1 MDAPVQVSTTAGGG
15 RSRSAPV
22 LAAVG
27 LVGVVLVG
35 GLVAGGIAFAS
46 ADWSA
51 DGPADP
57 ADGPADG
64 IDAVV
69 VDQGGPGGGSGVIPA
84 QRGSGR
90 DCPWEGG
97 QAPDATPTQL

>member
-1 MDAPVQVSTTAGGG
+1 MDVPVQVSTTASGG
-15 RSRSAPV
+15 RSRSATV
-22 LAAVG
+22 LAGVG

-35 GLVAGGIAFAS
+35 GLVAGGIALAS

-51 DGPADP
+51 TGPAT
-57 ADGPADG
+57 G

>member
-1 MDAPVQVSTTAGGG
+1 MDAPVQESTTSSAGHSGYV
-15 RSRSAPV
+15 RAAV
-22 LAAVG
+22 LA
-27 LVGVVLVG
+27 GVVLVG
-35 GLVAGGIAFAS
+35 GLVAGGVALAS

-51 DGPADP
+51 DGST
-57 ADGPADG
+57 GGLTDG

-69 VDQGGPGGGSGVIPA
+69 VDQGGSGGSGVIPA